1 MQGGHA
7 LLLCLRLDK
16 LPWHILIGLDCVWRK
31 PKTKRSVMLLLSRD
45 TFTRIVYKVP
55 IKQYL

>member
-1 MQGGHA
+1 MPEPRQVAMAHTDRTGV
-7 LLLCLRLDK
+7 CLEK
-16 LPWHILIGLDCVWRK
+16 A
-31 PKTKRSVMLLLSRD
+31 KTKRSVMLLLSRD